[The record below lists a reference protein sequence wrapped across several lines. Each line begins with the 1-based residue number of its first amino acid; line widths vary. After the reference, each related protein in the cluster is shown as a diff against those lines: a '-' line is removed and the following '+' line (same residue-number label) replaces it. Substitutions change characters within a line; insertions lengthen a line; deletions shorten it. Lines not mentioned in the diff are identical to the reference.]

1 MEEKQPPFAIRFW
14 EGELSFHDKI
24 LSIPLYMT
32 GEAGRLIDEVY
43 ELVSKN
49 LDNS

>member
-1 MEEKQPPFAIRFW
+1 MEEKKPLFAIRFW
-14 EGELSFHDKI
+14 EGELSFHDTI

-43 ELVSKN
+43 EMVSKN
-49 LDNS
+49 FDNA